1 MEKFFYRV
9 NSEDTVNLL
18 CSKFNLPI
26 GVFVSINNLKKEI
39 EEGDLVVI
47 EKCNNKLYF
56 VQPLDTIKSV
66 AKKFGTTEERLK
78 ELNKVDYIFYGLKIK
93 V

>member
-56 VQPLDTIKSV
+56 VQPLDTLKSTV
-66 AKKFGTTEERLK
+66 SSISLTSLKKLM
-78 ELNKVDYIFYGLKIK
+78 LVL
-93 V
+93 